1 MASLSISNPE
11 LSVFQSYCG
20 TFRYLTFYIYL
31 CISKEDF
38 MEEKKK
44 YIAQFQV
51 KKMWGRLNLQWNN
64 INDDVNILV
73 GINGCGKTTLL
84 NLISDY
90 YTEQKP
96 KKSVAESVSG
106 TEISSPVTYIR
117 SFDVPANAKKKTE
130 SMLLQELKYIINQN
144 GEGTSFFDYRMKML
158 NFPQEADTIRQRIA
172 RFFQLV
178 NSLFEETGKE
188 ITIDPQN
195 NILVF
200 SIKGTEKSLPEN
212 GKQTTANGSLLTSG
226 KEKVQLD
233 QLSSGEKQIL
243 LILTTVFLQEE
254 KPNILLMDEPE
265 ISLHISWQDCLIEL
279 IRELNPNC
287 QLILTTHSPNI
298 FANGWEDK
306 IVFMQDLEEQ

>member
-1 MASLSISNPE
+1 
-11 LSVFQSYCG
+11 
-20 TFRYLTFYIYL
+20 
-31 CISKEDF
+31 
-38 MEEKKK
+38 MEEKNR

-51 KKMWGRLNLQWNN
+51 KKMWGRKNLLWNK

-90 YTEQKP
+90 YTGQKD
-96 KKSVAESVSG
+96 KKTMAESVSG
-106 TEISSPVTYIR
+106 TVISSPVTYIR
-117 SFDVPANAKKKTE
+117 SFDIPANTKKKTE
-130 SMLLQELKYIINQN
+130 SLLLQELKHTINQN

-158 NFPQEADTIRQRIA
+158 NFPDEANTIQHRINT
-172 RFFQLV
+172 FFQLV
-178 NSLFEETGKE
+178 NSLFEETGKK
-188 ITIDPQN
+188 IMIDPQN

-200 SIKGTEKSLPEN
+200 SIKGTEKPLPSIGKHQSSN
-212 GKQTTANGSLLTSG
+212 GNFLATDVDKI
-226 KEKVQLD
+226 QLA

-254 KPNILLMDEPE
+254 KPNVLLMDEPE
-265 ISLHISWQDCLIEL
+265 ISLHISWQDRLIEM
-279 IRELNPNC
+279 IRQLNPNC

-306 IVFMQDLEEQ
+306 IIFIQDLEEK

>member
-1 MASLSISNPE
+1 
-11 LSVFQSYCG
+11 
-20 TFRYLTFYIYL
+20 
-31 CISKEDF
+31 

-158 NFPQEADTIRQRIA
+158 NFPQEADTIRQRIE

-188 ITIDPQN
+188 ITINPQN

-212 GKQTTANGSLLTSG
+212 GKQTTANGNLLTSG

>member
-1 MASLSISNPE
+1 
-11 LSVFQSYCG
+11 
-20 TFRYLTFYIYL
+20 
-31 CISKEDF
+31 
-38 MEEKKK
+38 MEEKNK

-51 KKMWGRLNLQWNN
+51 QRMWGRVNLRWNN

-90 YTEQKP
+90 YAGQKP
-96 KKSVAESVSG
+96 KNNIAESVSG

-117 SFDVPANAKKKTE
+117 SFDVPANVKKKTE
-130 SMLLQELKYIINQN
+130 SILLQELKYIINQN

-158 NFPQEADTIRQRIA
+158 NFPEKATIIQQRIDNY
-172 RFFQLV
+172 FHLI

-188 ITIDPQN
+188 ITINPQN
-195 NILVF
+195 NTIVF
-200 SIKGTEKSLPEN
+200 SIKETKKLLTVN
-212 GKQTTANGSLLTSG
+212 GKLYTVNGQFFTIG
-226 KEKVQLD
+226 PDKIQID

-254 KPNILLMDEPE
+254 RPSVLLMDEPE
-265 ISLHISWQDCLIEL
+265 ISLHISWQDRLIEV

-306 IVFMQDLEEQ
+306 IVFMQDLEEK

>member
-1 MASLSISNPE
+1 
-11 LSVFQSYCG
+11 
-20 TFRYLTFYIYL
+20 
-31 CISKEDF
+31 
-38 MEEKKK
+38 MEEKNK

-51 KKMWGRLNLQWNN
+51 CKMWGRSNLQWNN

-90 YTEQKP
+90 YTGQKI
-96 KKSVAESVSG
+96 KKTLAESVSG
-106 TEISSPVTYIR
+106 TDISSPVTYIR
-117 SFDVPANAKKKTE
+117 SFDIPANAKKKTE

-158 NFPQEADTIRQRIA
+158 NFPQEANTIQQRIDK
-172 RFFQLV
+172 FFQLV

-188 ITIDPQN
+188 IMIDPQN

-200 SIKGTEKSLPEN
+200 SLKGTEEALFSSDGFKLYDVDN
-212 GKQTTANGSLLTSG
+212 KALYGATK
-226 KEKVQLD
+226 KIQLD

-254 KPNILLMDEPE
+254 KANVLLMDEPE
-265 ISLHISWQDCLIEL
+265 ISLHISWQDRLIEL

-306 IVFMQDLEEQ
+306 IVFIQDLEEK